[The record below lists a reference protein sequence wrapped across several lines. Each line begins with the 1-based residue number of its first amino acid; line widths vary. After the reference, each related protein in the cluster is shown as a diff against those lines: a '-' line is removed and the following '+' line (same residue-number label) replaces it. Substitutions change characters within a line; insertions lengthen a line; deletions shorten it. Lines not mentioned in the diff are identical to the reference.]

1 MVHKLVGKIIRFG
14 RNANGDVVSASG
26 LGKGNEIRH
35 RLTDARARLDH
46 AMGTRDQRI
55 AHLNRHRDL
64 LVTRL
69 IGGVHTIDQ
78 AAGGVICLDLFTAR
92 HLKDRQ
98 LVRINAIVRA
108 IGLEHIG
115 TSGAERKYRTRV
127 LASQKRK
134 NGAIGPRHVRVH
146 VRQARHKARRQ
157 VGKCDQQHAPH
168 TAQGINVC
176 VRTVRY

>member
-1 MVHKLVGKIIRFG
+1 
-14 RNANGDVVSASG
+14 
-26 LGKGNEIRH
+26 
-35 RLTDARARLDH
+35 
-46 AMGTRDQRI
+46 MGTRDQRI

-64 LVTRL
+64 LVARL

-115 TSGAERKYRTRV
+115 TSGAERKYEPGFWPAKKEKMGR
-127 LASQKRK
+127 
-134 NGAIGPRHVRVH
+134 
-146 VRQARHKARRQ
+146 
-157 VGKCDQQHAPH
+157 
-168 TAQGINVC
+168 
-176 VRTVRY
+176 